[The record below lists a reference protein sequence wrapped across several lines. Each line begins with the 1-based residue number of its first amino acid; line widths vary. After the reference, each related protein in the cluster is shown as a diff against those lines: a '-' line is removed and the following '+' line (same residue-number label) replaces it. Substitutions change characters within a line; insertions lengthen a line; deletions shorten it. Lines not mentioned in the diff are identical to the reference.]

1 MLSGLQVAV
10 IGGDGRELEVLK
22 GLLAE
27 GAAVRA
33 CGCPPAAAEIMG
45 RPQCQTLAEAI
56 AGSDVIIAPVPV
68 IAPDGS
74 LYAPQ
79 WPEPLFLDAAALAG
93 VKPRA
98 LLLIGTSTPQLRT
111 LAQERGLRIQE
122 YGDDDELMILRAP
135 TIAEGAIGLTIA
147 NTEVSI
153 HDAQVLVV
161 GFGRIGFTLTR
172 LLLNMGAH
180 VRVAARNPV
189 QRARAWE
196 LGARP
201 LPLEEL
207 ATAVADCDMVFNTVP
222 ALVLTRAVLEQMRGD
237 VFVLDIAAAPG
248 GTDFEAARELGIKA
262 LLGRG
267 LGSRAPRTAGR
278 SQWQGLRKLILA
290 ALPTLRGEQSGASGG
305 SGQGTGSRSASNN
318 GGGHDC

>member
-1 MLSGLQVAV
+1 VNATGASQTQGRGEQPLRGLVVAV
-10 IGGDGRELEVLK
+10 IGGDGRELEVLR
-22 GLLAE
+22 GLLVD
-27 GAAVRA
+27 GASVRA

-45 RPQCQTLAEAI
+45 HAQCATLAEAI
-56 AGSDVIIAPVPV
+56 AGADFIIAPVPV

-74 LYAPQ
+74 LYAPH
-79 WPEPLFLDAAALAG
+79 WPAALYPDASAFAD
-93 VKPRA
+93 VKRGA
-98 LLLIGTSTPQLRT
+98 WLIIGTSTPALNA
-111 LAQERGLRIQE
+111 LAQERGFRIYE

-147 NTEVSI
+147 NTDIAI
-153 HDAQVLVV
+153 HDAQVLVI

-201 LPLEEL
+201 LPLEAL
-207 ATAVADCDMVFNTVP
+207 AEAVGAVDMVFNTVP
-222 ALVLTRAVLEQMRGD
+222 APVLTRAVLERMRQD
-237 VFVLDIAAAPG
+237 VFILDIASAPG
-248 GTDFEAARELGIKA
+248 GSDFAAAQELGLKA

-267 LGSRAPRTAGR
+267 LGSRAPKTAGR
-278 SQWQGLRKLILA
+278 SQWQGIRRVILA
-290 ALPTLRGEQSGASGG
+290 ALSERSQESGA
-305 SGQGTGSRSASNN
+305 
-318 GGGHDC
+318 GHG